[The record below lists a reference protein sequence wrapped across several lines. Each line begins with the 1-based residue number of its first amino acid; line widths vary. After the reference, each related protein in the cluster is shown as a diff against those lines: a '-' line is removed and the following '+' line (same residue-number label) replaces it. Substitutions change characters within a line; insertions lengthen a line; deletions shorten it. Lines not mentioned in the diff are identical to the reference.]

1 MKSSHQTAL
10 RAGLLALAISPMVGH
25 AQMQSMSND
34 GLRDVAGQGS
44 LGSNVAHILANRL
57 NLQSRPIDSA
67 NTWTFRGRPVVSYSF
82 HGGFGEPGRLSVTG
96 VAGKT
101 RTWSWNGPFSFLAG
115 SGGSNTSSSSGMNTN
130 TNTASTTVGNT
141 TLSGSSTS
149 TGSGT
154 MLTGAVNSGGSTNTG
169 SVTIKR

>member
-10 RAGLLALAISPMVGH
+10 RAGLLALAISPLVGH

-34 GLRDVAGQGS
+34 GLRDVSGQGT

-57 NLQSRPIDSA
+57 NLQSRPINKG
-67 NTWTFRGRPVVSYSF
+67 NTWTFRGRPIASYSF

-115 SGGSNTSSSSGMNTN
+115 TGGSNTRSASTAGAN

-141 TLSGSSTS
+141 TLTGSSTS
-149 TGSGT
+149 MGGNT
-154 MLTGAVNSGGSTNTG
+154 MLTGAVNSGGSTNSS
-169 SVTIKR
+169 SVTIRR

>member
-57 NLQSRPIDSA
+57 NLQSRPIDKG
-67 NTWTFRGRPVVSYSF
+67 NTWTFRGRPIVSYSF
-82 HGGFGEPGRLSVTG
+82 HGGFGEPGHLSVTG

-101 RTWSWNGPFSFLAG
+101 KTWSWNGPFSFLAG
-115 SGGSNTSSSSGMNTN
+115 TGGTNHSSSTTN

-141 TLSGSSTS
+141 TLSGSSAS
-149 TGSGT
+149 TGGNT
-154 MLTGAVNSGGSTNTG
+154 LLTGAVNSGGSTNTG